1 MHFRQKKVF
10 LDHVFFFFFNGKPG
24 HRGPTHPILMENSLT
39 FIFLKPSISD
49 ILDLNLFGKVQNLTL
64 TEHFRPQV
72 LLHTIYSLLVGKHH
86 INRNVTPPILFFS
99 GSNTNNSTLE
109 ASQPGC
115 IGCPWATSSSTSC
128 NTCLSGGC
136 IFTMSVALLPSSF

>member
-1 MHFRQKKVF
+1 MY
-10 LDHVFFFFFNGKPG
+10 FFFFFNGKPG

-115 IGCPWATSSSTSC
+115 IGCP
-128 NTCLSGGC
+128 
-136 IFTMSVALLPSSF
+136 